1 MWISWIPW
9 ARHTKGSSTLHD
21 LLYFH
26 SFPFDGQSI
35 ILGFWLMLYFFNK
48 IIGEHTLLLF
58 ISLGHSS
65 PGSFF
70 FFPHPDDFHAG
81 TVNSFS
87 CTALYSYSTIQSTVL
102 RLQWGE
108 REQHPLLLSNWD
120 AVERHLHLLQVLGC
134 SSSLASATTWKARS
148 GAVQFYT
155 FIFNITVFYIF
166 NFNATECKYENMIL
180 RYEWNL
186 L

>member
-21 LLYFH
+21 LLYFF

-35 ILGFWLMLYFFNK
+35 ILRFWLMLYFFNK

-58 ISLGHSS
+58 ISLSHSS
-65 PGSFF
+65 PGRFLHILMISLLEQLIH
-70 FFPHPDDFHAG
+70 FPVQH
-81 TVNSFS
+81 
-87 CTALYSYSTIQSTVL
+87 LYSYSTIQSTVL

-108 REQHPLLLSNWD
+108 HEQHPLLLSNWGT
-120 AVERHLHLLQVLGC
+120 VGRHLHLLQVLGC
-134 SSSLASATTWKARS
+134 SSSLASATTWQARS
-148 GAVQFYT
+148 GTVQFYI
-155 FIFNITVFYIF
+155 FIFNISVFYIF
-166 NFNATECKYENMIL
+166 NFNATEFKYENMIL